1 MVSNFYREEVC
12 FTAQYPEA
20 KGHVFTLLSYGSQ
33 DSSLEN
39 YNTSLKIYLAKTKT
53 QGNTGAPKIFFLK
66 YSQVS
71 SSFTF
76 SAKEQCTQRQVMKA
90 CLVQVTSSC
99 DIELLFFVF
108 TLYDTKL
115 NQTATPD
122 EVEEVII
129 IMRETPIQEKFNSTS
144 TLIMWQQT
152 NSF

>member
-1 MVSNFYREEVC
+1 
-12 FTAQYPEA
+12 
-20 KGHVFTLLSYGSQ
+20 
-33 DSSLEN
+33 
-39 YNTSLKIYLAKTKT
+39 
-53 QGNTGAPKIFFLK
+53 
-66 YSQVS
+66 
-71 SSFTF
+71 
-76 SAKEQCTQRQVMKA
+76 MKA

-129 IMRETPIQEKFNSTS
+129 IMRETPTQEKFNSTS

-152 NSF
+152 NSFQAIQTNLPIPNVTLSPCN